1 MSRSLHLLASAK
13 VNWSLEVLGRRDD
26 GYHEVRTVLQTIA
39 LADCLTLTPAEGVTL
54 SLGGEAG
61 YLATE
66 PTAENLAYRAA
77 ELLRERTGYGG
88 GGHIEIE
95 KHVPVAAGLGG
106 GSSDAAAT
114 LRGLRQLWELSISN
128 EALASL
134 AAELGSDVPFFLR
147 GGAAFAAGRGETLE
161 PLPDLLKQSV
171 VIVWPQPRPQAEK
184 TATMYAALRRIH
196 FTDGSRTERL
206 AERLRAGEPVR
217 DEDLYNVFEAVL
229 PEVDPEAAEVFEQ
242 AAEIGVGQ
250 PHLCGSGPALFYLLA
265 PGQPVEPQVAAL
277 ERLGLHAAETA
288 ALPAAEAVAREEAR

>member
-1 MSRSLHLLASAK
+1 MSRALRLLAPAK

-54 SLGGEAG
+54 SLGGDAG

-66 PTAENLAYRAA
+66 PPTQNLAYRAA

-88 GGHIEIE
+88 GGQIEIE

-114 LRGLRQLWELSISN
+114 LRGLRELWELSISD

-147 GGAAFAAGRGETLE
+147 GGTALAAGRGERLE
-161 PLPDLLKQSV
+161 PLPDCPAQRLVLA
-171 VIVWPQPRPQAEK
+171 WPKPHPLTDK
-184 TATMYAALRRIH
+184 TAHMYAALRRIH

-217 DEDLYNVFEAVL
+217 DEDILSVFEAVL
-229 PEVDPEAAEVFEQ
+229 PEVDPEAAELFRQ
-242 AAEIGVGQ
+242 AAELGVGQ

-265 PGQPVEPQVAAL
+265 PGQPAEPQVAAL